1 MTQHKTTHIRNVYMT
16 GVRRTPH
23 IMERV
28 LVIETDLRLPQSR
41 FAPRDPR
48 IDDLLLELSD
58 LKQKN
63 PTIFRSVDT
72 VEIRDA
78 QDHMNGEA
86 DDDYNE
92 RSCFPMVAGER
103 VPPARAAHLPTV

>member
-1 MTQHKTTHIRNVYMT
+1 MTHHKTTHIRNVYMT

-48 IDDLLLELSD
+48 IDDLLLELND

-78 QDHMNGEA
+78 QTHMDTETDDHN
-86 DDDYNE
+86 DDV
-92 RSCFPMVAGER
+92 RSAFPMVAGER
-103 VPPARAAHLPTV
+103 VPPHAAHLPTV